1 MKKYQF
7 LKHTADAK
15 FKAYGKN
22 LNEQFEN
29 AALAM
34 FSIMFDI
41 EKIKPVAEKKIEI
54 KGIDIKAI
62 LYNFLEELLFL
73 LDSQGFVLSQA
84 KVSINKSKKT
94 LTAVLKG
101 DKAANYQSHGGVKA
115 VTYAEMKILKNY
127 VQVVVDV

>member
-1 MKKYQF
+1 MKYKF

-22 LNEQFEN
+22 LNERFSN

-34 FSIMFDI
+34 FSIIFKTEQI
-41 EKIKPVAEKKIEI
+41 KPKITKKIKV
-54 KGIDIKAI
+54 KGIDKKAL

-73 LDSQGFVLSQA
+73 LDSQQFVVSSA
-84 KVSINKSKKT
+84 KVNIHKSKKT
-94 LTAVLKG
+94 LTAELKG
-101 DKAANYQSHGGVKA
+101 DNAEKYKSHGEVKA

-127 VQVVVDV
+127 VQVVVDI

>member
-29 AALAM
+29 AALAKV
-34 FSIMFDI
+34 SIMFDN
-41 EKIKPVAEKKIEI
+41 EKVKPDTEKKIEI

-73 LDSQGFVLSQA
+73 LDSQSFVISQV

-94 LTAVLKG
+94 LTAALEG
-101 DKAANYQSHGGVKA
+101 DSSEHYQSHGGVKA